1 MLPTAFYYKI
11 GKFFAY
17 GEKFW
22 CVYVE
27 ELQQFRVNFNF
38 PYVYTGHYYLKIFK
52 FFFRETIKFYKYRRP
67 QLNTWSGFYVLRA
80 IEVD

>member
-1 MLPTAFYYKI
+1 MHYTYYI
-11 GKFFAY
+11 QQFSKFFFQVPTLTTCN
-17 GEKFW
+17 GPSK
-22 CVYVE
+22 
-27 ELQQFRVNFNF
+27 LTRVNFNF

-67 QLNTWSGFYVLRA
+67 QLNTWSGLYVLRA